1 MPFELVQPQ
10 FLWALGGL
18 AIPIVI
24 HLMFRRKSR
33 KVDLGTLRFLRLV
46 LTENARRRKLK
57 RWLLLS
63 LRMACLGLLA
73 LLFARPFLLARDQAG
88 KERLVVIL
96 IDRSAS
102 MQLKERGQR
111 LIDLAVEAARD
122 VISKSGDKTQIE
134 VAFFDQAAR
143 PVGGDTGR
151 NDTGRNDTGRND
163 TTAGDAAT
171 GAASTKPAMSSS
183 QLSALLKAPA
193 ELHSATNYGTALAW
207 ARDLCLNSPHGRKEL
222 YIYTDLQRSGLD
234 WTNVEPVPP
243 AVELHLVDLGRSA
256 VNNVAITT
264 VQPARHVIRPG
275 ETVGIQAGVFNAGPF
290 PLEKMPV
297 VLTLE
302 CGSRKHVLRERLS
315 VEPQATGTVAFE
327 VPALT
332 EGLWRGIVRIETEDD
347 LPFDNQRFVGLL
359 CTPPVS
365 VLLADGDPRD
375 VPQLGET
382 YFLEKSLRLAPSGES
397 FSESPYRPASVSL
410 AAGERLPNFSAQRIV
425 VLANVGALSRTNA
438 LALAEFVSAGGGLLV
453 FTGDRVDA
461 EGYRAAAAAGL
472 CVGEIGS
479 VLRAHELPY
488 RLERWDETH
497 SLFEPFNDP
506 QHGDLRRLAFS
517 ACTRI
522 APAPDAQVL
531 AWFHG
536 EIPALV
542 EKKLG
547 KGKVLWFTSACDR
560 EWSDWTRSRLY
571 LPFMHQTLGYLAGL
585 TGGGPVRD
593 VLIDSTSTL
602 AADVV
607 PGIFERDGFT
617 EVLNTGARESETDR
631 CTPDE
636 FANRFQL
643 TLDETDKV
651 REVRTQTA
659 SLALT
664 GDLRDDEIWH
674 WAALILLSFLLI
686 EGFVANRT
694 AA

>member
-1 MPFELVQPQ
+1 MPFEFVQPQ
-10 FLWALGGL
+10 FAWALGGL

-24 HLMFRRKSR
+24 HLMFRRRSR

-46 LTENARRRKLK
+46 LTENARRRKIK
-57 RWLLLS
+57 RWLLLA
-63 LRMACLGLLA
+63 LRLGCIALLA
-73 LLFARPFLLARDQAG
+73 GLFARPFLLARDEAG
-88 KERLVVIL
+88 KERLVAIL

-102 MQLKERGQR
+102 MELKEHGKR
-111 LIDLAVEAARD
+111 LIDLAVDAARD
-122 VISKSGDKTQIE
+122 VISKSGDRAQIE

-143 PVGGDTGR
+143 PVGSDTSG
-151 NDTGRNDTGRND
+151 NDRVESEK
-163 TTAGDAAT
+163 
-171 GAASTKPAMSSS
+171 GAAAGKSKPAISSRE
-183 QLSALLKAPA
+183 LSALVKAPG
-193 ELHSATNYGTALAW
+193 ELHSATNYGAALAW

-222 YIYTDLQRSGLD
+222 YIYTDLQRSGLE
-234 WTNVEPVPP
+234 WTNVEPVP
-243 AVELHLVDLGRSA
+243 ADVEVHLVDLGRSA

-264 VQPARHVIRPG
+264 IQQARHLVRPG
-275 ETVGIQAGVFNAGPF
+275 ETGTIQAAILNAGPF

-302 CGSRKHVLRERLS
+302 CNAHKQVLRERVSL
-315 VEPQATGTVAFE
+315 EPGATGIVAFE

-359 CTPPVS
+359 CTPQVG
-365 VLLADGDPRD
+365 VFLADGDPRD
-375 VPQLGET
+375 VPELGET
-382 YFLEKSLRLAPSGES
+382 YYLEKSLGLAPAGES
-397 FSESPYRPASVSL
+397 FSDSPYRPVSAPL
-410 AAGERLPNFSAQRIV
+410 ATGDRLPALSSQRIV
-425 VLANVGALSRTNA
+425 VLANVGSLSRGDATT
-438 LALAEFVSAGGGLLV
+438 LAKFVESGGGLLV
-453 FTGDRVDA
+453 FTGDHVEA
-461 EGYRAAAAAGL
+461 EGYQAAAAAGL
-472 CVGEIGS
+472 CVGEIGK

-488 RLERWDETH
+488 RLDRWDEAH
-497 SLFEPFNDP
+497 PLFEPFNDP

-522 APAPDAQVL
+522 APAPEADVL
-531 AWFHG
+531 AWFRG
-536 EIPALV
+536 DIPALV

-560 EWSDWTRSRLY
+560 EWSGWTLRGLY
-571 LPFMHQTLGYLAGL
+571 LPFMHQMLGYLAGL

-593 VLIDSTSTL
+593 VLIDSMSTL
-602 AADVV
+602 PADVI
-607 PGIFERDGFT
+607 PGVYERDDYT
-617 EVLNTGARESETDR
+617 AVVNTGSRESEIDR

-643 TLDETDKV
+643 TLNEADAAHEA
-651 REVRTQTA
+651 RTQSAT
-659 SLALT
+659 LALT

-674 WAALILLSFLLI
+674 WFTLVLLSFLLV

>member
-1 MPFELVQPQ
+1 MPFDFVQPQ
-10 FLWALGGL
+10 FGWALFGL

-24 HLMFRRKSR
+24 HLMFRRRSR
-33 KVDLGTLRFLRLV
+33 TVDLGTLRFLRIV

-88 KERLVVIL
+88 KDRLVAIL

-102 MQLKERGQR
+102 MQLKDHGKR
-111 LIDLAVEAARD
+111 LIDLAVDAARD
-122 VISKSGDKTQIE
+122 VITKTGDKTQIE

-143 PVGGDTGR
+143 PIG
-151 NDTGRNDTGRND
+151 NDTAGNDTAA
-163 TTAGDAAT
+163 AGIATGAAT
-171 GAASTKPAMSSS
+171 GAESSKPAMTARE
-183 QLSALLKAPA
+183 LSALLKAPA
-193 ELHSATNYGTALAW
+193 ELHSATNYGAALAW

-243 AVELHLVDLGRSA
+243 DVELHLLDLGRSA

-264 VQPARHVIRPG
+264 AQAARHVVRPG

-302 CGSRKHVLRERLS
+302 CGARKHVLRERLS
-315 VEPQATGTVAFE
+315 LEPQATGTVAFD

-332 EGLWRGIVRIETEDD
+332 QGLWTGIVRIETEDD
-347 LPFDNQRFVGLL
+347 LSFDNQRFVGIL
-359 CTPPVS
+359 CTPQVS
-365 VLLADGDPRD
+365 VLLVDGDARD
-375 VPQLGET
+375 VPQLAET
-382 YFLEKSLRLAPSGES
+382 YYLERSLRLAPSGES
-397 FSESPYRPASVSL
+397 YSESPFRSTSFAM
-410 AAGERLPNFSAQRIV
+410 AAGERLPEISSQQIV
-425 VLANVGALSRTNA
+425 VLANVGSLSRANA
-438 LALAEFVSAGGGLLV
+438 LALAEFVTAGGNLLV
-453 FTGDRVDA
+453 FTGDKVDA
-461 EGYRAAAAAGL
+461 EGYRAATAAGL
-472 CVGEIGS
+472 GVGEIGG

-488 RLERWDETH
+488 RLDHWDETH
-497 SLFEPFNDP
+497 PLFEVFNDP
-506 QHGDLRRLAFS
+506 QHGDLRRFAFS

-522 APAPDAQVL
+522 ASAPDAQVV
-531 AWFHG
+531 ASFRG

-547 KGKVLWFTSACDR
+547 KGKILWFTSACDR
-560 EWSDWTRSRLY
+560 EWSDWTHRALY
-571 LPFMHQTLGYLAGL
+571 LPFMHQILGYLAGL

-593 VLIDSTSTL
+593 VLIDSTSTQP
-602 AADVV
+602 ADVV
-607 PGIFERDGFT
+607 TGVFQREGYAA
-617 EVLNTGARESETDR
+617 VVNTGARESETDR
-631 CTPDE
+631 CTPEE

-643 TLDETDKV
+643 SLDETDAA
-651 REVRTQTA
+651 RDVRTQSAVMT
-659 SLALT
+659 LA
-664 GDLRDDEIWH
+664 GELRSDERWY
-674 WAALILLSFLLI
+674 WVVLVLVSFLLI